1 VDLQVDRVLLMLV
14 FADQQR
20 IVQVRNAELAAEGDA
35 GNFGAL
41 R

>member
-14 FADQQR
+14 FADQQG
-20 IVQVRNAELAAEGDA
+20 IVQVRNAELAAGGDA
-35 GNFGAL
+35 GNIGAL